1 MDIEELRAVQ
11 TRERSSSDLQEL
23 RESFYA
29 DVAEYLDGLR
39 AERDRLAAERE
50 DPYDDEVIRV
60 NDEIDSAQRVVES
73 IHERRV
79 GKVVQQASFAANG
92 MGNVPE
98 GLTAEERALFEDLVE
113 RIQSNRDRV
122 LDIVSGDT
130 SSALSGSTA
139 SSDSDEPRETGTQMD
154 APTDEEEE
162 ADEESSAAALM
173 DEGVTDGGAGSST
186 DQPSSVQ
193 DSEMPATDAEEFEE
207 GAERE
212 ERPDATGVSVD
223 RERVRITSD
232 VGEIFGMD
240 ERVYDLRQEDIVS
253 LPREN
258 AGPLVERGVAERLE

>member
-79 GKVVQQASFAANG
+79 GKVVKQASFAANG
-92 MGNVPE
+92 MGDVPE
-98 GLTAEERALFEDLVE
+98 GLTAEERALFEDLVA

-130 SSALSGSTA
+130 TAAASGA
-139 SSDSDEPRETGTQMD
+139 SSESDERSESEGQVD
-154 APTDEEEE
+154 SPTDEED

-173 DEGVTDGGAGSST
+173 DEGVTDGGAGTPTTHVSGG
-186 DQPSSVQ
+186 Q
-193 DSEMPATDAEEFEE
+193 DSEMPGPTSEDSTE
-207 GAERE
+207 GSENEDSAG
-212 ERPDATGVSVD
+212 DTGASVE

-232 VGEIFGMD
+232 VGEIFGLD
-240 ERVYDLRQEDIVS
+240 ERVYDLRQEDIVT
-253 LPREN
+253 LPSEN
-258 AGPLVERGVAERLE
+258 AGPLVERGAAERME